1 MNDKRSIIIIKS
13 IVQGGPAEETGGL
26 DSGDELVS
34 VNGVTFDNVA
44 LDVAVQALK
53 ATPKGMF
60 YIMDMGLIN
69 NGIKLFNGI
78 TFDNFVLHVL
88 KATPQAT
95 TF

>member
-34 VNGVTFDNVA
+34 VNGVTFDNVV

-53 ATPKGMF
+53 ATPKG
-60 YIMDMGLIN
+60 
-69 NGIKLFNGI
+69 
-78 TFDNFVLHVL
+78 
-88 KATPQAT
+88 T
-95 TF
+95 TI